1 MSPKPCE
8 SFWTSAKDERTRRRV
23 LSRGRM
29 GLSPI
34 LETFLALMGRMVSRL
49 NDLKSEK
56 RGRRLPQSPR
66 C

>member
-8 SFWTSAKDERTRRRV
+8 SFWTSAEDERTHRRV

-56 RGRRLPQSPR
+56 
-66 C
+66 